1 MYNTDVYVN
10 GAYLVA
16 KEDMTVR
23 AAAKQVGVSKS
34 ALHLFLTKFLK
45 DENFILADEVKE
57 KLAQHLATRHL
68 RGGEATKA
76 RYQGVNRKT
85 IKEACNGR

>member
-1 MYNTDVYVN
+1 MYKSDVYVN

-57 KLAQHLATRHL
+57 KLAQHLATRHIK
-68 RGGEATKA
+68 GEEATKEKY
-76 RYQGVNRKT
+76 RQINQ
-85 IKEACNGR
+85 IKNN

>member
-1 MYNTDVYVN
+1 MYNTDVFMN

-34 ALHLFLTKFLK
+34 ALHLYLTKHLK
-45 DENFILADEVKE
+45 DENFVLADEVKE
-57 KLAQHLATRHL
+57 KLAQHLATRHIK
-68 RGGEATKA
+68 GGEATKTKYLL
-76 RYQGVNRKT
+76 RGL
-85 IKEACNGR
+85 

>member
-1 MYNTDVYVN
+1 MYKSDVYVN

-57 KLAQHLATRHL
+57 KLAQHLATRHIK
-68 RGGEATKA
+68 GGEATKKKY
-76 RYQGVNRKT
+76 RQINR
-85 IKEACNGR
+85 IKNN

>member
-1 MYNTDVYVN
+1 MYKSDVYVN

-57 KLAQHLATRHL
+57 KLAQHLATRHIK
-68 RGGEATKA
+68 GGEATKKKY
-76 RYQGVNRKT
+76 RQINQ
-85 IKEACNGR
+85 IKNN